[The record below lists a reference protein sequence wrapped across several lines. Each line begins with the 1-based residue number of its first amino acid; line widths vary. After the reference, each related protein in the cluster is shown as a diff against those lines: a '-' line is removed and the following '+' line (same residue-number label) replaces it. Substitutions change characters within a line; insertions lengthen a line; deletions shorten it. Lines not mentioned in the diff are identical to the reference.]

1 MYKKTQMKT
10 FFWTAE
16 ILTLFIISST
26 VAQEMVEKVRGL
38 QFAERI
44 VAGGPDDFMTVRHL
58 RFRGSQC
65 EIGKKL
71 AEIAK
76 SRNALQPFD

>member
-10 FFWTAE
+10 SFWTAL

-44 VAGGPDDFMTVRHL
+44 VAGGPDDFMT
-58 RFRGSQC
+58 
-65 EIGKKL
+65 
-71 AEIAK
+71 
-76 SRNALQPFD
+76 